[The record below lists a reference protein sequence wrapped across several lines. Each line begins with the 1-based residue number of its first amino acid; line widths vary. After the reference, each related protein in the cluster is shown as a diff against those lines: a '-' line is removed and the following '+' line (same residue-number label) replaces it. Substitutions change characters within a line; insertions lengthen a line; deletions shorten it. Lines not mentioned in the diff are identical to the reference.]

1 MNSSYLIDIFLF
13 TILTYSLHTD
23 LKYGKIYNFITIPS
37 IAAGLSLNALISTDG
52 ALAGIYNGS
61 AAVLIAFV
69 FFIIPYM
76 IGALGG
82 GDVKLMM
89 AIGALK
95 GYYFLAIS
103 ILSIGLVSF
112 ALSLFV
118 FMMQMFKDYKF
129 SGMMNIIAGFYHKN
143 ILVDGD
149 ELKPIL
155 KKNLKFGI
163 SIFFGTIIAYVY
175 LLNK

>member
-1 MNSSYLIDIFLF
+1 MNSSYFIDIFLF
-13 TILTYSLHTD
+13 TILTYSLYTD

-37 IAAGLSLNALISTDG
+37 IAAGLVLNAHVNANG

-76 IGALGG
+76 MGALGG

-95 GYYFLAIS
+95 GYIFLAVS
-103 ILSIGLVSF
+103 ILAIGLVSL

-118 FMMQMFKDYKF
+118 FMMQLFKDYKF
-129 SGMMNIIAGFYHKN
+129 SGMLNILAGFYHKN
-143 ILVDGD
+143 ILVGGD

-163 SIFFGTIIAYVY
+163 SIFFGTIIAYIY

>member
-1 MNSSYLIDIFLF
+1 MIYLIDIYLF
-13 TILTYSLHTD
+13 TILIYSLYTD
-23 LKYGKIYNFITIPS
+23 LKYGKIYNYITIPA
-37 IAAGLSLNALISTDG
+37 IAAGLAINAFINAGG
-52 ALAGIYNGS
+52 ALAGIFDS
-61 AAVLIAFV
+61 AAAVVIAFV
-69 FFIIPYM
+69 FFIIPYLM
-76 IGALGG
+76 GALGG

-95 GYYFLAIS
+95 GYIFLAFS
-103 ILSIGLVSF
+103 ILAIGLVSF

-118 FMMQMFKDYKF
+118 FAMQMFKDYKF
-129 SGMMNIIAGFYHKN
+129 SGMLNILAGFYHKN
-143 ILVDGD
+143 ILVGGD

-163 SIFFGTIIAYVY
+163 SIFFGTIIAYFY